1 MKILVTNDDGIYGE
15 GLRYLVNFAKELGD
29 VIVVAPKT
37 EQSAKSHA
45 LNIKEPFTCEKVDVG
60 FGVDTYVVDSTPADC
75 VRYAHYG
82 LRVDVDLVLSGVNK
96 GYNLGEDIMYS
107 GTVAAATE
115 AATLNINSLAIS
127 SSRVN
132 FNGLSD
138 NLIKVYNYITDNNLF
153 DIWNLYNI
161 NIPNEADDLQILI
174 TSQGDCNFQTTFEPK
189 GNVYYQ
195 CGVPCFE
202 NSKEKLHLDT
212 AAIMNGYVS
221 ITPLVYNRTNYDIYK
236 KIKSIK

>member
-1 MKILVTNDDGIYGE
+1 MQKMIP
-15 GLRYLVNFAKELGD
+15 
-29 VIVVAPKT
+29 VV
-37 EQSAKSHA
+37 
-45 LNIKEPFTCEKVDVG
+45 
-60 FGVDTYVVDSTPADC
+60 
-75 VRYAHYG
+75 
-82 LRVDVDLVLSGVNK
+82 
-96 GYNLGEDIMYS
+96 
-107 GTVAAATE
+107 
-115 AATLNINSLAIS
+115 
-127 SSRVN
+127 
-132 FNGLSD
+132 
-138 NLIKVYNYITDNNLF
+138 YITDNNLF

-161 NIPNEADDLQILI
+161 NIPNETDDLQILI

-212 AAIMNGYVS
+212 AAIMNGYIS